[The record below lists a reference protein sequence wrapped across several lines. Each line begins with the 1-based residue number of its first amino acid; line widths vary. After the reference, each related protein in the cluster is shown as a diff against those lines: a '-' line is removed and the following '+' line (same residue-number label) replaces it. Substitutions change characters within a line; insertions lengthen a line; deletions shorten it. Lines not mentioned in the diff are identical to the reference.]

1 MYSRALPHSLILRIF
16 WAATS
21 IISIIKLHTST
32 RMFQSN
38 TMQPFN
44 YYVSVFVFI
53 AATCIAILGMY
64 SRTVSIHNQN
74 PAFILIHAMLGLL
87 FVKSHQSFDR
97 YTALPANS
105 VSKDSFFSSVMEVQP
120 LFATEILHSLTPCV
134 SSCATLNTSAP

>member
-53 AATCIAILGMY
+53 AATCIAILGM
-64 SRTVSIHNQN
+64 
-74 PAFILIHAMLGLL
+74 
-87 FVKSHQSFDR
+87 
-97 YTALPANS
+97 
-105 VSKDSFFSSVMEVQP
+105 
-120 LFATEILHSLTPCV
+120 
-134 SSCATLNTSAP
+134 